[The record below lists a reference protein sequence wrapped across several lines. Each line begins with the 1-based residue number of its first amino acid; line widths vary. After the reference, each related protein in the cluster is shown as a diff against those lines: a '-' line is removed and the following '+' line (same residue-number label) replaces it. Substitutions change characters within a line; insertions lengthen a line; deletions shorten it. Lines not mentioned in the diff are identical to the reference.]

1 VLRALYRERINRDHA
16 SAVDPIPSRTPYPT
30 TMDMSG
36 DHAVA
41 LMGVLFLP
49 VAVIPVLLALQML
62 AVRTP
67 VAAMLWSR
75 IGDAG
80 PMTRLASLLL
90 LATAD
95 IHLTL
100 VPVHLVEQPV
110 TGVLFLL
117 DGIALTAVALSAF
130 ATPRWRAAAVVL
142 LIANILAYAV
152 YLGAGWEGADI
163 VGVGTKLVELA
174 GIIVVMRSY
183 RDVPARGHAAMARFP
198 VA

>member
-1 VLRALYRERINRDHA
+1 
-16 SAVDPIPSRTPYPT
+16 
-30 TMDMSG
+30 MDMSG
-36 DHAVA
+36 DHAIA

-49 VAVIPVLLALQML
+49 VAVIPVLLALQIL
-62 AVRTP
+62 AVRFP
-67 VAAMLWSR
+67 VAGMLWSR
-75 IGDAG
+75 IDGAE

-100 VPVHLVEQPV
+100 VPVHLVEQPI

-117 DGIALTAVALSAF
+117 DGIALTAVALAAF

-142 LIANILAYAV
+142 LIANILAYGL
-152 YLGAGWEGADI
+152 YLGAGWESADI

-174 GIIVVMRSY
+174 GVLVVLRSC
-183 RDVPARGHAAMARFP
+183 RDASAPAHSKVARVRAA
-198 VA
+198 

>member
-1 VLRALYRERINRDHA
+1 
-16 SAVDPIPSRTPYPT
+16 
-30 TMDMSG
+30 MDMSG

-49 VAVIPVLLALQML
+49 VAVIPVLLALQVL
-62 AVRTP
+62 AARSP
-67 VAAMLWSR
+67 VASMLWSR
-75 IGDAG
+75 IADAG
-80 PMTRLASLLL
+80 PMTRLGSMLV

-110 TGVLFLL
+110 TGLLFLL
-117 DGIALTAVALSAF
+117 DGIALTAVALAAF
-130 ATPRWRAAAVVL
+130 ATPSWRAAALVL
-142 LIANILAYAV
+142 LIANVLAYAV

-163 VGVGTKLVELA
+163 VGVGTKVVELA
-174 GIIVVMRSY
+174 GIVVVMRSY
-183 RDVPARGHAAMARFP
+183 RDVPARGHTAMARVP